1 MAKFEEYRKARAA
14 AKPASAG
21 ESGQQP
27 SRLALGAGAS
37 RVKAPVKHSHVNLKP
52 ERTPLRNSALQ
63 R

>member
-14 AKPASAG
+14 AKPALAG
-21 ESGQQP
+21 DSGQQP
-27 SRLALGAGAS
+27 SRGAGAS

-52 ERTPLRNSALQ
+52 ERTPLRNSSLQ